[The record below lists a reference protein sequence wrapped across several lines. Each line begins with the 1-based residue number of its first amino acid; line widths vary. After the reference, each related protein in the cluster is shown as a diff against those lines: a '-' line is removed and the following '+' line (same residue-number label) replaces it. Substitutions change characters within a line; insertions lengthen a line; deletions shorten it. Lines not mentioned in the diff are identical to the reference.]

1 VTPGFAI
8 RGRRLGRWVR
18 GRTAAGPPQR
28 RDDTPAATWFWDH
41 YDWASGEIVAWLE
54 SGGMTLAGREIAD
67 IGCGDGVMDLGIVH
81 RARPARL
88 VGFDVNPVDLDNLRA
103 RAREQGVDETLPPA
117 LEFRVS
123 EPRALPAADAEF
135 DVVVTWSAFEHVAEP
150 VSVLR
155 EARRILRPGGML
167 FLQLWPFYYSE
178 RGSHLWD
185 WFPEGFHHLTQ
196 HEDEIRDGM
205 GVASPDA
212 AEWPKYMFDEF
223 RHLNRITV
231 DELQRAVL
239 AAGLSVRRFELE
251 TGSVHVTDELARYPL
266 SQLGITGIKLL
277 AVPAGQ

>member
-1 VTPGFAI
+1 MRPGTA
-8 RGRRLGRWVR
+8 RPRRS
-18 GRTAAGPPQR
+18 
-28 RDDTPAATWFWDH
+28 DDTPEAKWFWDH
-41 YDWASGEIVAWLE
+41 YDWASSEVVAFLE
-54 SGGMTLAGREIAD
+54 SGGMTLAGREVAD
-67 IGCGDGVMDLGIVH
+67 IGCGDGIIDLGIVH
-81 RARPARL
+81 RAGPARL
-88 VGFDVNPVDLDNLRA
+88 VGFDVNPVDVDHLLT
-103 RAREQGVDETLPPA
+103 RAREEGVDATMPSA

-123 EPRALPAADAEF
+123 EPRAIPAEDAAF

-155 EARRILRPGGML
+155 EARRILRPGGVL

-196 HEDEIRDGM
+196 HEDEVRDAM

-223 RHLNRITV
+223 RRLNRITV
-231 DELQRAVL
+231 DELQRAIL
-239 AAGLSVRRFELE
+239 AAGLSVRKFELL

-266 SQLGITGIKLL
+266 SQLGIAGVKLL
-277 AVPAGQ
+277 AVPQ